1 MEGWEKVRAIL
12 QSRKFWVLVIA
23 IVGILAALATGK
35 IGTWEAV
42 QAFVAALAAYS
53 TGIAIEDAGAKIGG
67 VSMSQEKLTT
77 ETRRA
82 QRKEEE

>member
-1 MEGWEKVRAIL
+1 MDGWEKVRAIL

-67 VSMSQEKLTT
+67 LPQNERLTT
-77 ETRRA
+77 EAQRT
-82 QRKEEE
+82 QRKET